1 MIVDSNCDWDE
12 EDISNA
18 IEQAQQIEEWDA
30 EAAKHLRAQAAW
42 AKQQLQGTANIR
54 EPYDPMAL
62 QARVL
67 RFYQGGVTVGDLDKM
82 SYRRFFGLVREAELI
97 AEDERK
103 EYDKAR
109 GTQNNSMEAMAALNG
124 LPQPEEYTGETIRL
138 I

>member
-1 MIVDSNCDWDE
+1 MIVDANCDWDE

-42 AKQQLQGTANIR
+42 VKQQLQGTANIR

-67 RFYQGGVTVGDLDKM
+67 RGYNGGVTDACLAHMD
-82 SYRRFFGLVREAELI
+82 YRRFFGLVRELEI
-97 AEDERK
+97 MIEDERK

-109 GTQNNSMEAMAALNG
+109 GTQNNNMEAMAALNG